1 MSSFD
6 IDKLTLECFVNR
18 NTYHKYLAK
27 KYPTTFQENKL
38 WNEQL
43 LENHDAL
50 LSIISQFIQ
59 NPDTIQDDTT
69 RDIFNRFTVECMDIL
84 TKQKQAEDELHKQD
98 ETEPESFMKKQ
109 DDSDE
114 MMFSQCEE
122 LRIEPTNPIEYWKM
136 QKVLRQQYTKPHS

>member
-27 KYPTTFQENKL
+27 KDPSSFQENKH
-38 WNEQL
+38 WKEQL
-43 LENHDAL
+43 QEHHDAL

-59 NPDTIQDDTT
+59 NPDTIQEDTT
-69 RDIFNRFTVECMDIL
+69 REIFNRFIVECMDIL
-84 TKQKQAEDELHKQD
+84 TKQKQAEDDLHQSNETDQFVKKQD
-98 ETEPESFMKKQ
+98 ETE
-109 DDSDE
+109 E

-136 QKVLRQQYTKPHS
+136 QKVLRQNYTKLPS

>member
-27 KYPTTFQENKL
+27 KDPNSFQENKL

-43 LENHDAL
+43 LEQHDAL

-59 NPDTIQDDTT
+59 NPDTIQDETT
-69 RDIFNRFTVECMDIL
+69 RDIFNRFIVECMDIL
-84 TKQKQAEDELHKQD
+84 TKQKQAYDDLNKTD
-98 ETEPESFMKKQ
+98 ETDIFVKKT
-109 DDSDE
+109 DETDE

-136 QKVLRQQYTKPHS
+136 QKVLRQNYTKLP

>member
-27 KYPTTFQENKL
+27 KDPTSFQENKL

-43 LENHDAL
+43 LEHHDAL
-50 LSIISQFIQ
+50 LSIISQFLQ

-69 RDIFNRFTVECMDIL
+69 RDIFNRFIVECMDIL
-84 TKQKQAEDELHKQD
+84 TKQKQAEDDLHKPDGTDIFVKKTD
-98 ETEPESFMKKQ
+98 EA
-109 DDSDE
+109 DE

-136 QKVLRQQYTKPHS
+136 QKVLRQHYNKPPS